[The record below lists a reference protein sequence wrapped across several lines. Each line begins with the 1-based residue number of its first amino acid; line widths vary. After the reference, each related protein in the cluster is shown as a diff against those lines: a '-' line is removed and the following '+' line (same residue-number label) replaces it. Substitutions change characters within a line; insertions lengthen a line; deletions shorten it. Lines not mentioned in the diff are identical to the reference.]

1 MSWCYMTLRR
11 LKMCYI
17 CAQIRALNGKKHT
30 KALDW
35 QLLWIATHFKLGALP
50 PIAAP
55 VFVHIFSILHF
66 FTFLHSA
73 APQLSVFIADPFGK
87 RLSTVFHGF
96 QQVKSFCLVLSH
108 LQILQYYVVQ
118 FICNVLFYCPISGQ
132 GRW

>member
-1 MSWCYMTLRR
+1 MLYDAAKTENVLYMCTNTGTQWQE
-11 LKMCYI
+11 KY
-17 CAQIRALNGKKHT
+17 T